1 MDKRAYKNGITRCG
15 AHDKYA
21 EQQTCDDFL
30 KATYHNRCMF
40 CISGDICDW
49 NPDMACVVK
58 KKSLREVAED
68 HFKWPSKEQLAER
81 QQAVIDSTDC
91 GV

>member
-58 KKSLREVAED
+58 KEIPARGRGRPFQIE
-68 HFKWPSKEQLAER
+68 PLAVKR
-81 QQAVIDSTDC
+81 TI
-91 GV
+91 G